1 MPVLTWSQPLRRVTM
16 QCLVTSRVAELV
28 IYVFIFMRQTEIEKR
43 AAVYIYKGD
52 EPVSYRR
59 YSIHHLMDLSQ
70 YRI

>member
-1 MPVLTWSQPLRRVTM
+1 M
-16 QCLVTSRVAELV
+16 QCMVTSRVAELV

-59 YSIHHLMDLSQ
+59 YSIHHLMDFLQ

>member
-1 MPVLTWSQPLRRVTM
+1 M
-16 QCLVTSRVAELV
+16 AELV

-59 YSIHHLMDLSQ
+59 YSIHNLIDFLQ